1 MALVHDFALKDS
13 RIIIINKPNS
23 GYGHSMNVGMQ
34 RAKGEYIGIVETD
47 DYVDEKMFAEL
58 DKTAK
63 LHENADIV
71 KCNF

>member
-1 MALVHDFALKDS
+1 
-13 RIIIINKPNS
+13 
-23 GYGHSMNVGMQ
+23 MNVGMQ

-47 DYVDEKMFAEL
+47 DYVDEKMLAEL

>member
-1 MALVHDFALKDS
+1 
-13 RIIIINKPNS
+13 
-23 GYGHSMNVGMQ
+23 MNVGMQ

-71 KCNF
+71 KCNFQRFSSEKSSLYRKKVKLPDKKG